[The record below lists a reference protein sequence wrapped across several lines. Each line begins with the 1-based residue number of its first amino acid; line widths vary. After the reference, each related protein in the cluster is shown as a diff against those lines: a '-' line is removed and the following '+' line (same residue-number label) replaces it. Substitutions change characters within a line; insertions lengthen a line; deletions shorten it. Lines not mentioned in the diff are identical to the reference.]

1 VVRRSRISL
10 FAILVVTLMALS
22 TLGVQA
28 SVLRPSASQAAPI
41 SAASGDTFYVD
52 TGGSNTTGAGSAAKP
67 WKTIQFGV
75 DHLGPGDLLLV
86 NPGTYSGPVTIE
98 IVASAGSPVTI
109 RGNGAGVII
118 NGSGAD
124 RDAVFV
130 TYSSYVSVERFK
142 VQNATRAGMRI
153 DNSNHVTARKNT
165 FANNGTWGLFTDF
178 SDDLLIEDNQA
189 YGSIDEHGIYVS
201 NSGDRPIIRGN
212 VVHDN
217 NKNGIHM
224 NGDLSQ
230 GGDGIIS
237 GAVVENNVIYNNGIE
252 GGSGINM
259 DGVTNSVIRN
269 NLLYNNHASGIS
281 LYKTD
286 GAVCSHDDRVLNN
299 TIVNASD
306 GRWAV
311 NIGGAGCT
319 NNKVFNNILY
329 TYHDYRGSITTAAS
343 GLSGFQSDYNIVMSR
358 FSTDTGDSVMTLS
371 AWRGMGYDTH
381 SKIASPSQ
389 LFVAGGDYHLKV
401 GSPAIDAGT
410 SLADVTCDLE
420 GNSRPIGAHFDAGA
434 YESGSAWPDAAV
446 TLSPIRGTVNT
457 WATATITGFP
467 PSHSLY
473 VRWDGTLLGTFPI
486 NSSGQ
491 ATAKFRIPAS
501 PIGVH
506 SVRLSATGVAKVV
519 DYEVVPRIKLI
530 PGVAARGQTVNVS
543 LRGFAAHETVR
554 IRWKRNASWIQVAQ
568 VTTSS
573 TGSANVDVKVPTWA
587 PNGAAS
593 VRGDGSIGRAQT
605 NAFVVNGGP
614 HSAETTPT
622 PTTKPSPPPTAT
634 PTPSPTATVPV
645 ETPTAASTVE
655 PLPTETAWP
664 IETQPPE
671 ASPVG

>member
-1 VVRRSRISL
+1 VVRRSRVSF
-10 FAILVVTLMALS
+10 FAILIVAIMGIS
-22 TLGVQA
+22 TLSVQA
-28 SVLRPSASQAAPI
+28 ASARPNANQQAPF

-52 TGGSNTTGAGSAAKP
+52 TGGSNTTGNGTSANP

-98 IVASAGSPVTI
+98 IEASVGSPVTI

-130 TYSSYVSVERFK
+130 TYSSYVTVERFK

-153 DNSNHVTARKNT
+153 DNSDHITARKNT
-165 FANNGTWGLFTDF
+165 FADNGTWGLFTDF
-178 SDDLLIEDNQA
+178 SDDVLIEENQA

-237 GAVVENNVIYNNGIE
+237 GAIVENNVIYNNGVN

-259 DGVTNSVIRN
+259 DGVTNSIIRN

-281 LYKTD
+281 HYKTD

-299 TIVNASD
+299 TIVNAAD
-306 GRWAV
+306 GRWAI

-343 GLSGFQSDYNIVMSR
+343 GLSGFQSDYNVIMNR
-358 FSTDTGDSVMTLS
+358 FSTDTGDSVLTLS
-371 AWRGMGYDTH
+371 TWRGMGYDVH

-389 LFVAGGDYHLKV
+389 LFAGGGDYHLKD

-410 SLADVTCDLE
+410 TLSDVTRDLD
-420 GNSRPIGAHFDAGA
+420 GNGRPIGATFDIGA
-434 YESGSAWPDAAV
+434 YESGSAWPDAAAS
-446 TLSPIRGTVNT
+446 LSPTRGTVNT
-457 WATATITGFP
+457 WVTATLSGFP
-467 PSHSLY
+467 PDHSLN

-486 NSSGQ
+486 DGAGN
-491 ATAKFRIPAS
+491 ATARFRVSAS
-501 PIGVH
+501 SIGNH
-506 SVRLSATGVAKVV
+506 TVRLSATGVAKVV
-519 DYEVVPRIKLI
+519 EYQVAPRIKLI
-530 PGVAARGQTVNVS
+530 PGTAARGQTVDVS
-543 LRGFAAHETVR
+543 LRGFAAHESVR
-554 IRWKRNASWIQVAQ
+554 IRWKRGSSWIQVAL

-573 TGSANVDVKVPTWA
+573 TGSANVDVKVPGWA
-587 PNGAAS
+587 SDGTAS
-593 VRGDGSIGRAQT
+593 VRGDGSIARAQT
-605 NAFVVNGGP
+605 NAFIVNGSP
-614 HSAETTPT
+614 HSAETTPN
-622 PTTKPSPPPTAT
+622 PT
-634 PTPSPTATVPV
+634 PTPSPTDTPISSPTATV
-645 ETPTAASTVE
+645 ESTPTSTPE
-655 PLPTETAWP
+655 LLPSATAEPTETF
-664 IETQPPE
+664 PPE

>member
-1 VVRRSRISL
+1 MVRRLRVSF
-10 FAILVVTLMALS
+10 FAILIVALMGLS

-28 SVLRPSASQAAPI
+28 ASTRPSANQQPPF

-52 TGGSNTTGAGSAAKP
+52 SGGSNTTGNGTSAKP

-86 NPGTYSGPVTIE
+86 NPGTYSGPITIE
-98 IVASAGSPVTI
+98 IAASVGNPVTI

-124 RDAVFV
+124 RDAVFI
-130 TYSSYVSVERFK
+130 TYSSYVTFERFK
-142 VQNATRAGMRI
+142 VQNATRAGIRI
-153 DNSNHVTARKNT
+153 DNSNHITARKNT
-165 FANNGTWGLFTDF
+165 FATNGTWGLFTDF
-178 SDDLLIEDNQA
+178 SDDVLIEENQA

-237 GAVVENNVIYNNGIE
+237 GAIVENNVIYNNGVN

-259 DGVTNSVIRN
+259 DGVTNSIVRN

-286 GAVCSHDDRVLNN
+286 GAVCSHDDRILSN
-299 TIVNASD
+299 TIVNAAD

-311 NIGGAGCT
+311 NIGGSGCT

-329 TYHDYRGSITTAAS
+329 TYHDYRGSITTAAA
-343 GLSGFQSDYNIVMSR
+343 GLSGFQSDYNVVMNR
-358 FSTDTGDSVMTLS
+358 FSTDTGDSILTLGT
-371 AWRGMGYDTH
+371 WRGMGFDFH

-389 LFVAGGDYHLKV
+389 LFAGSGDYRLKD

-410 SLADVTCDLE
+410 TLSDVTRDLD
-420 GNSRPIGAHFDAGA
+420 GNDRPIGAKFDIGA
-434 YESGSAWPDAAV
+434 YESGSAWPDAEAN
-446 TLSPIRGTVNT
+446 LSPARGTVNT
-457 WATATITGFP
+457 WIAATISDFP
-467 PSHSLY
+467 PSHSLN
-473 VRWDGTLLGTFPI
+473 VRWDGALLGTFPI
-486 NSSGQ
+486 DSVGN
-491 ATAKFRIPAS
+491 ATAKFRVPAS
-501 PIGVH
+501 PIGNH
-506 SVRLSATGVAKVV
+506 TVRLSATGVAKVV
-519 DYEVVPRIKLI
+519 EYEVAPRIKLI
-530 PGVAARGQTVNVS
+530 PGTSARGQTVDVS
-543 LRGFAAHETVR
+543 LRGFAAHESVR
-554 IRWKRNASWIQVAQ
+554 IRWKRGSSWIQVAQ
-568 VTTSS
+568 ITTSS
-573 TGSANVDVKVPTWA
+573 TGSANVDVKVPAWA
-587 PNGAAS
+587 SDGTSS
-593 VRGDGSIGRAQT
+593 VRGDGSIARAQT
-605 NAFVVNGGP
+605 NAFIVRGGP

-622 PTTKPSPPPTAT
+622 PTST
-634 PTPSPTATVPV
+634 PTPSPTESPPPVSTAPTDITATAPI
-645 ETPTAASTVE
+645 ETPTPRVTE
-655 PLPTETAWP
+655 LPTETS
-664 IETQPPE
+664 PPD